1 MVKRRTV
8 YAKIEGSSP
17 FSFGDLHDLYI
28 YITNYIVDL
37 SNAQREVSTRD
48 GARGD
53 SEGSQGQ
60 NQTVIHG
67 FAIHCITH
75 YATWPDQ
82 SVTTLP

>member
-8 YAKIEGSSP
+8 YAKIEVRVPSLSE
-17 FSFGDLHDLYI
+17 DLRLYI
-28 YITNYIVDL
+28 YIITNYIVDRFVER
-37 SNAQREVSTRD
+37 AK
-48 GARGD
+48 RGID
-53 SEGSQGQ
+53 KRRCEGSQGQ